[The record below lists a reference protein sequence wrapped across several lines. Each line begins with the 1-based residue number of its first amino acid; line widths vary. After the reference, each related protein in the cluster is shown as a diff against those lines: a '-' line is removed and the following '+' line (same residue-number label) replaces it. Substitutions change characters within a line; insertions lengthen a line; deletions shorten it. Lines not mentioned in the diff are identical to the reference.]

1 MNRMTRSS
9 VAVASFAFV
18 ALLATAT
25 GCLSQPAEFEPN
37 AAYLYRTE
45 RARGED
51 FRFEPTQTQDVD
63 RVLTEWFG
71 TPDDPQVPKIGDLDF
86 STVLDADRLTM
97 ASGAVYSDQ
106 EDKKFGLYREH
117 CAHCHGVTGDG
128 KGPTAPFLNPYPRD
142 YRMGIFKFKST
153 PRGSRPTHD
162 DLRRIVV
169 DGIPGTSMPSFRLL
183 KEEEIESLV
192 DYVRYLSIRGEVER
206 ALIGELNELGEGQRL
221 LPQDAPEGDEAATE
235 QKARVLA
242 NVKRILDRWAQAEQS
257 VSPVPPRPAKFDEP
271 MELAAAIERG
281 KAIFHGD
288 VGNCAR
294 CHGTTA
300 LGDGQTTDFD
310 DWAKEYD
317 PLDPELSQI
326 YVDRYDVLPP
336 RNAKP
341 RNLRLGVLRGGRRP
355 VDIYWRLANGI
366 DGTPMPAVLTKP
378 EGSPADVTGLTPEE
392 MWCLIEY
399 VRSLPYDE
407 LNDPYKAVPENV
419 RERP

>member
-1 MNRMTRSS
+1 MTRSS
-9 VAVASFAFV
+9 VAVATFALV
-18 ALLATAT
+18 AVLATTT
-25 GCLSQPAEFEPN
+25 GCLSQPAEFETN

-51 FRFEPTQTQDVD
+51 FRFEPSQTDDVE

-71 TPDDPQVPKIGDLDF
+71 TPDDPRAPKIGDLDF

-106 EDKKFGLYREH
+106 EDTKFGLYREH

-142 YRMGIFKFKST
+142 YRMGVFKFKST

-162 DLRRIVV
+162 DLRRILVE
-169 DGIPGTSMPSFRLL
+169 GIPGTSMPSFRLL
-183 KEEEIESLV
+183 KEEELESLV

-221 LPQDAPEGDEAATE
+221 LPEDAPADDEAAAE
-235 QKARVLA
+235 QKARVLT

-257 VSPVPPRPAKFDEP
+257 VSPVPPRPAKFDDPE
-271 MELAAAIERG
+271 ELAAAIERG

-310 DWAKEYD
+310 DWTKEYD
-317 PLDPELSQI
+317 PLDAAVHQI
-326 YVDRYDVLPP
+326 YVDQYDVLPA

-341 RNLRLGVLRGGRRP
+341 RNLRLGALRGGRRP

-392 MWCLIEY
+392 MWSLIEY

-407 LNDPYKAVPENV
+407 LNDPYQAVPANV